1 MDPNVDHQ
9 ESEAQINVIYIA
21 CAGTSVVCCSLVLLC
36 NLCERALSRFP
47 SSLTMWRIVCDL
59 LLSLQFLFVNVLQ
72 FMHRHD
78 PPSERSVCSEPL
90 AFLLQF
96 GLFGSLSWY
105 ACLSANL
112 YLSVTRPFTRP
123 AQRTPLY
130 HWAVWLG
137 SAATGAIAASFHG
150 YRPLYHLCW
159 TRPELHS
166 TVHAYNWALLF
177 GWVLLFSVLSTLVLL
192 YCQAILVFP
201 GSARKRSQLQHRLRP
216 RLAQLRASKLYTLAF
231 SLYWAGL
238 GALYAYIFVR
248 VEVQGRPRSDPPRF
262 AFAALLGLMGCW
274 DAAVWV
280 GVQAAVQPGALR
292 AAIVSLPSHV
302 LPRLSE
308 YLPAPVRQLAAS
320 VPSAPFAD
328 GASCAPPVVARAQGA
343 PTQS

>member
-1 MDPNVDHQ
+1 MR
-9 ESEAQINVIYIA
+9 
-21 CAGTSVVCCSLVLLC
+21 GLLHPGEDGRPHTC
-36 NLCERALSRFP
+36 LG
-47 SSLTMWRIVCDL
+47 
-59 LLSLQFLFVNVLQ
+59 LSLHGLIIL
-72 FMHRHD
+72 D
-78 PPSERSVCSEPL
+78 P
-90 AFLLQF
+90 
-96 GLFGSLSWY
+96 
-105 ACLSANL
+105 
-112 YLSVTRPFTRP
+112 
-123 AQRTPLY
+123 
-130 HWAVWLG
+130 
-137 SAATGAIAASFHG
+137 
-150 YRPLYHLCW
+150 
-159 TRPELHS
+159 
-166 TVHAYNWALLF
+166 LF